1 MGNRPPPK
9 LNIIT
14 RKEIKKRFM
23 ELNNGL
29 KCPIIGLGTA
39 KIKNES
45 HINVVYQSIKDGVRL
60 IDTEP
65 SKEELVGKGIKKA
78 IEEGI
83 VKREELFIVTKLELE
98 EKEDPESALKKS
110 LKRLQLDYV
119 DLYLDH
125 WPSCVCINNINN
137 YKLISVKD
145 TWKKMEK
152 LVEPKEQQLT
162 KSIGI
167 SNYNAENIFNILS
180 ICNIKPVVNEVEFHP
195 YLYQK
200 DLKDLCDKENIVL
213 FAYNPLAKGEY
224 VDREYAF
231 NRNLDLFKENIICKT
246 KDYNADLTKGQILLN
261 WHLSMGV
268 VPIPGTSKPD
278 RMKENLGALNFQ
290 IKQRYLDLIGRDE
303 NNKERFNDGSKIFGI
318 NIFA

>member
-98 EKEDPESALKKS
+98 EKEDPESALRKS

-125 WPSCVCINNINN
+125 WPSCICVNNRNK
-137 YKLISVKD
+137 YKLIPVKD
-145 TWKKMEK
+145 TWKKMES
-152 LVEPKEQQLT
+152 LVDLGLT
-162 KSIGI
+162 RSIGL
-167 SNYNAENIFNILS
+167 SNYNAENIFNVLS
-180 ICNIKPVVNEVEFHP
+180 ICRINPAVNEVEFHP
-195 YLYQK
+195 Y
-200 DLKDLCDKENIVL
+200 
-213 FAYNPLAKGEY
+213 PH
-224 VDREYAF
+224 
-231 NRNLDLFKENIICKT
+231 KT
-246 KDYNADLTKGQILLN
+246 Q
-261 WHLSMGV
+261 
-268 VPIPGTSKPD
+268 
-278 RMKENLGALNFQ
+278 
-290 IKQRYLDLIGRDE
+290 
-303 NNKERFNDGSKIFGI
+303 
-318 NIFA
+318 